1 MDGTLLLA
9 ELKGYVTA
17 KVNDYRSKNQ
27 IEYVPAG
34 KVAEE
39 FDILLDIIID
49 MQGHKEKK
57 PQLNN
62 FWTGP
67 YTELLSTVR
76 NIRDLKGE

>member
-27 IEYVPAG
+27 KEYVPAG

-49 MQGHKEKK
+49 MQGQKEHK
-57 PQLNN
+57 
-62 FWTGP
+62 T
-67 YTELLSTVR
+67 R
-76 NIRDLKGE
+76 

>member
-1 MDGTLLLA
+1 MICKVDGTLLLA

-27 IEYVPAG
+27 KEYVPAG

-49 MQGHKEKK
+49 MQGQKEQEKIK
-57 PQLNN
+57 PFIDTN
-62 FWTGP
+62 
-67 YTELLSTVR
+67 LLSTIR
-76 NIRDLKGE
+76 NIRI

>member
-1 MDGTLLLA
+1 MDGDLKLA

-27 IEYVPAG
+27 KEYVPAG

-49 MQGHKEKK
+49 MQGQKEHKEHEKIK
-57 PQLNN
+57 PFIDTN
-62 FWTGP
+62 
-67 YTELLSTVR
+67 LLSTVR

>member
-1 MDGTLLLA
+1 MDGAVKLA

-57 PQLNN
+57 PQQ
-62 FWTGP
+62 
-67 YTELLSTVR
+67 Y
-76 NIRDLKGE
+76 

>member
-27 IEYVPAG
+27 KEYVPAG

-49 MQGHKEKK
+49 MQGQKEHKEQEKIK
-57 PQLNN
+57 HFIDTN
-62 FWTGP
+62 
-67 YTELLSTVR
+67 LLSTIR
-76 NIRDLKGE
+76 NIRV